1 MKGNRMDCSDAV
13 PNGWRRVRLGEI
25 AEIAFSG
32 VDKKI
37 LPGEMPI
44 RLCNYTDVFYNRR
57 ITPGLEFTDGTASE
71 AECDR
76 WSLKKGHVLFTKD
89 SETPDE
95 IGVASV
101 VTEDIPD
108 VLCGYHLGVASPAR
122 GTVEGSFLAAALN
135 SAPCRKQFSKAA
147 NGVTRFGLTLDSTRS
162 ISVHLPPVL
171 EQRAISSVLD
181 SVQDT
186 IQHTAAVIAAKE
198 TLRDALLQELLTRGV
213 PGWHSEWQNVPGIG
227 QIPAEWEV
235 VRLED
240 VAQVNPKRPSLDV
253 PPERPVTFL
262 PMAAV
267 DENAA
272 GIVTRELRAFR
283 DVAKGYT
290 YFEENDVLFAKIT
303 PCLQNGKHTLATGL
317 VGQFGFGTTEFHVVR
332 AGDKIEPGHLFRVL
346 TRPANIEKCV
356 RSFSGTAGQQ
366 RVHPE
371 ILKALHVSLPPLPE
385 QKVISTTLDSVD
397 QRIAW
402 ARNELQEL
410 ESAKEAL
417 ADALLTGRVR
427 IVPDEPSTGSRIHA
441 RQ

>member
-1 MKGNRMDCSDAV
+1 MKQHQIHDNRAA
-13 PNGWRRVRLGEI
+13 PNGWHKIRLGDVVELNCRYWSP
-25 AEIAFSG
+25 ADGAQ
-32 VDKKI
+32 I
-37 LPGEMPI
+37 LY
-44 RLCNYTDVFYNRR
+44 LDLT
-57 ITPGLEFTDGTASE
+57 
-71 AECDR
+71 
-76 WSLKKGHVLFTKD
+76 
-89 SETPDE
+89 
-95 IGVASV
+95 SV
-101 VTEDIPD
+101 VRPGRLATPKE
-108 VLCGYHLGVASPAR
+108 
-122 GTVEGSFLAAALN
+122 LAAAE
-135 SAPCRKQFSKAA
+135 APGRARRRVESGNVLVSTVRPNLRGFARVQRAADNLIASTGFAVLSPRSEVDGSYIYHHVMTGQFAEYLENAA
-147 NGVTRFGLTLDSTRS
+147 TGQAYPAVRPDDIKGFPLLLPPLSEQRS
-162 ISVHLPPVL
+162 IG
-171 EQRAISSVLD
+171 AVLD
-181 SVQDT
+181 SIDEATEQT
-186 IQHTAAVIAAKE
+186 EAVIATLE
-198 TLRDALLQELLTRGV
+198 DLRDALLQELLTRGI
-213 PGWHSEWQNVPGIG
+213 PGQHSVWQYVPGIG
-227 QIPAEWEV
+227 QIPSEWEV

-371 ILKALHVSLPPLPE
+371 ILKALPVSLPPLPE